1 MGAWAEENTFD
12 LSKLEKLISIS
23 RDKAMKTKEFSELDN
38 LKKSFIA
45 AGLDVQMSKDGIKLI
60 KSPKFN
66 SSKLEE
72 FL

>member
-1 MGAWAEENTFD
+1 ME
-12 LSKLEKLISIS
+12 
-23 RDKAMKTKEFSELDN
+23 TKEFSELDN

-72 FL
+72 FLWNVKEFTCMILLLEMGSKLKV